1 MVLQQKRA
9 MLYLRTYM
17 STLNINQ
24 QCMWLKCEVLLLT
37 SVRCG
42 L

>member
-1 MVLQQKRA
+1 MYVHVH
-9 MLYLRTYM
+9 TV
-17 STLNINQ
+17 NINQ